1 MRKLIFTCGI
11 FLVLTINADADCVGC
26 HVSTAEGLATLPHKA
41 LVSGDDL
48 SSACTS
54 CHGDG
59 AGHPNEPG
67 TVLAFAGETL
77 QRQNAVCSGC
87 HAEQHKGNSAHARA
101 GVACVDC
108 HAVHGN
114 ESSVA
119 LPAGFDRIDEGSA
132 TCAACHDDVLAQFA
146 FNKRHRLQENSISCI
161 SCHDPHERAAGAR
174 LGGAT
179 ETVCTECH
187 ADKDGPF
194 LFEHDASRV
203 EGCIACHTPH
213 GSSNRHLLT
222 HQQTGELCYSCHADV
237 PQFHLGFAPVGDP
250 RFGTGTV
257 CTNCHVT
264 IHGSNI
270 DPAFLK

>member
-1 MRKLIFTCGI
+1 MQIRLIVCGI
-11 FLVLTINADADCVGC
+11 FLIMAFNADADCLDC
-26 HVSTAEGLATLPHKA
+26 HASAADSIATLPHKA
-41 LVSGDDL
+41 LVNHSDP

-59 AGHPNEPG
+59 AGHPSAPG
-67 TVLAFAGETL
+67 SVLTFAGETL
-77 QRQNAVCSGC
+77 LRQNAACSGC
-87 HAEQHKGNSAHARA
+87 HTGQHSAGSAHSSA

-108 HAVHGN
+108 HVVHGN
-114 ESSVA
+114 AEAVV
-119 LPAGFDRIDEGSA
+119 LPAGFERIDKGSA
-132 TCAACHDDVLAQFA
+132 TCARCHDDVLAQFA
-146 FNKRHRLQENSISCI
+146 FNKRHRLQENSVSCT
-161 SCHDPHERAAGAR
+161 SCHDPHDRAKGPR
-174 LGGAT
+174 LASAT
-179 ETVCTECH
+179 ESVCTGCH

-203 EGCIACHTPH
+203 DGCLACHTPH

-250 RFGTGTV
+250 RFGTGAV

-270 DPAFLK
+270 DPGFLK